1 MVTTR
6 VFIKELSRTVF
17 AKPTLI
23 PAALRMYKVT
33 RARQSKG
40 ILRFFPS
47 RRYLKFRLYTQYGN
61 EDVPRSVL
69 RDDIA
74 TYLTWVKNSS

>member
-6 VFIKELSRTVF
+6 VFIKELSRTVIS
-17 AKPTLI
+17 KPALI
-23 PAALRMYKVT
+23 PAALRMYNST

-40 ILRFFPS
+40 IKRFFPS

-61 EDVPRSVL
+61 EEVPRSVL
-69 RDDIA
+69 REDIA
-74 TYLTWVKNSS
+74 TYLKWVKSNS